1 MGVLYM
7 VRSIIIVYTFSYK
20 EYVIC
25 KQRHHMQLTQ
35 RKSSLIVV
43 VNYVLMVL
51 IWGSFPV
58 AAKIGVQHAPPL
70 LLSGMRFTL
79 AFLIMAPFAYMQ
91 SKKLWITW
99 RQHGRVLVI
108 SLLMVGIPS
117 SIFFAATPYAP
128 VSVLT
133 IMWST
138 TPIFTALF
146 AMRDKDE
153 VRGWKLPVSLLIGL
167 FGVLIVLLG
176 RLPFL
181 PGSGG
186 GLLFA
191 GSGITLIAELAV
203 LASSSV
209 YGYGIRMARRN
220 SPDIPVTVMTTWQL
234 FYCALFLLAISLIF
248 ERGSSFQPIPVTFGV
263 LFYLAVFCS
272 CISFFLLFWLIRR
285 IGAIRTAYSDFII
298 PGVTLILSYL
308 FVGESLTLAKVI
320 GLGFVILGVVLVQIP

>member
-1 MGVLYM
+1 MAVLYM
-7 VRSIIIVYTFSYK
+7 VRSIVIVYTFSYR

-43 VNYVLMVL
+43 INYVLMVL

-70 LLSGMRFTL
+70 LLSGMRFAL
-79 AFLIMAPFAYMQ
+79 AFLIMAPFAYIQ

-99 RQHGRVLVI
+99 RQHGRVLLI

-153 VRGWKLPVSLLIGL
+153 VRGWKLLASLLIGL
-167 FGVLIVLLG
+167 CGVLIVLLG
-176 RLPFL
+176 RLPSL
-181 PGSGG
+181 PGSGD

-191 GSGITLIAELAV
+191 GSGIALIAELAV
-203 LASSSV
+203 LVSSSI

-220 SPDIPVTVMTTWQL
+220 SPDIPVTVMTAWQL

-248 ERGSSFQPIPVTFGV
+248 EHGSSFQPTPVTFGA

-308 FVGESLTLAKVI
+308 FVGESLTIAKII

>member
-1 MGVLYM
+1 MAVLYM
-7 VRSIIIVYTFSYK
+7 VSRNCIVYTFYHR
-20 EYVIC
+20 EYVIHI
-25 KQRHHMQLTQ
+25 QRHHMQLSQ

-43 VNYVLMVL
+43 INYVLMVL

-117 SIFFAATPYAP
+117 SVFFAATPYAP

-146 AMRDKDE
+146 AMRDSGE
-153 VRGWKLPVSLLIGL
+153 VRGWKLFVSLLIGL

-176 RLPFL
+176 RIPFL

-186 GLLFA
+186 DLFF
-191 GSGITLIAELAV
+191 GGPVLIAELAV
-203 LASSSV
+203 LASSSI

-220 SPDIPVTVMTTWQL
+220 SPDIPVTVMTAWQI

-248 ERGSSFQPIPVTFGV
+248 ERGSLFQPTLTTFGA

-272 CISFFLLFWLIRR
+272 CISFFLTFWLIRR
-285 IGAIRTAYSDFII
+285 IGAIRTAYGDFII

-308 FVGESLTLAKVI
+308 FVGESLSIAKVI
-320 GLGFVILGVVLVQIP
+320 GLAFVILGVVLVQIP

>member
-1 MGVLYM
+1 
-7 VRSIIIVYTFSYK
+7 
-20 EYVIC
+20 
-25 KQRHHMQLTQ
+25 MQLTA
-35 RKSSLIVV
+35 RRGRFIIVL
-43 VNYVLMVL
+43 NYVLMVL

-79 AFLIMAPFAYMQ
+79 AFLIMAPFAYWQ

-99 RQHGRVLVI
+99 RQHTQVLLI

-128 VSVLT
+128 VSILT

-146 AMRDKDE
+146 AMRDTGE
-153 VRGWKLPVSLLIGL
+153 VRGWKLFVSLLICL
-167 FGVLIVLLG
+167 CGVLIVLLG
-176 RLPFL
+176 HIPLL
-181 PGSGG
+181 PGSGSVP
-186 GLLFA
+186 LFA
-191 GSGITLIAELAV
+191 SSGSVLIAEVAV
-203 LASSSV
+203 LASASV

-220 SPDIPVTVMTTWQL
+220 GPDIPVTVMTAWQI
-234 FYCALFLLAISLIF
+234 FYCALFLLALSLVF
-248 ERGSSFQPIPVTFGV
+248 ERGAAFQPTASTFGA

-272 CISFFLLFWLIRR
+272 CISFFLTFWLIRR

-308 FVGESLTLAKVI
+308 FVAESMTIAKVI
-320 GLGFVILGVVLVQIP
+320 GLGLVILGVVLVQIP

>member
-1 MGVLYM
+1 
-7 VRSIIIVYTFSYK
+7 
-20 EYVIC
+20 
-25 KQRHHMQLTQ
+25 MQLTA
-35 RKSSLIVV
+35 RRGSVIIVL
-43 VNYVLMVL
+43 NYVLMVI

-70 LLSGMRFTL
+70 LLSGMRFAL
-79 AFLIMAPFAYMQ
+79 AFLIMAPFAYVQ

-99 RQHGRVLVI
+99 RQHVQVLLI

-117 SIFFAATPYAP
+117 SVFFAATPYAP

-146 AMRDKDE
+146 AMRDTGE
-153 VRGWKLPVSLLIGL
+153 VRGWKLFVSLLIGL
-167 FGVLIVLLG
+167 CGVLIVLLG
-176 RLPFL
+176 RIPFL
-181 PGSGG
+181 PGSGSG
-186 GLLFA
+186 AAPLFPSSVALL
-191 GSGITLIAELAV
+191 AEIAV
-203 LASSSV
+203 LVSASI

-220 SPDIPVTVMTTWQL
+220 SPDIPVTVLTAWQI
-234 FYCALFLLAISLIF
+234 FYCALFLLALSLVF
-248 ERGSSFQPIPVTFGV
+248 ERGAAFQPTASTFGA
-263 LFYLAVFCS
+263 LFYLAIFCS
-272 CISFFLLFWLIRR
+272 CISFFLTFWLIRR

-308 FVGESLTLAKVI
+308 FVGESLTIAKVI

>member
-1 MGVLYM
+1 
-7 VRSIIIVYTFSYK
+7 
-20 EYVIC
+20 
-25 KQRHHMQLTQ
+25 MQLTA
-35 RKSSLIVV
+35 RKGSVIIVI
-43 VNYVLMVL
+43 NYVLMVV

-70 LLSGMRFTL
+70 LLSGMRFAL

-99 RQHGRVLVI
+99 RQHVQVLLI

-117 SIFFAATPYAP
+117 SVFFAATPYAP

-146 AMRDKDE
+146 AMRDTGE
-153 VRGWKLPVSLLIGL
+153 VRGWKLFVSLLIGL
-167 FGVLIVLLG
+167 CGVLIVLLG
-176 RLPFL
+176 RIPFL
-181 PGSGG
+181 PGSGSG
-186 GLLFA
+186 GAQFF
-191 GSGITLIAELAV
+191 SSSTVLIAEVAV
-203 LASSSV
+203 LVSASI

-220 SPDIPVTVMTTWQL
+220 SPDIPVTVMTAWQI
-234 FYCALFLLAISLIF
+234 FYCALFLLALSLLF
-248 ERGSSFQPIPVTFGV
+248 ERGAAFQPTTSTFGA
-263 LFYLAVFCS
+263 LFYLAIFCS
-272 CISFFLLFWLIRR
+272 CISFFLTFWLIRR

-308 FVGESLTLAKVI
+308 FVGESLTIAKVI

>member
-1 MGVLYM
+1 
-7 VRSIIIVYTFSYK
+7 VYTFSHR
-20 EYVIC
+20 EYVIRE
-25 KQRHHMQLTQ
+25 QRYHMQLSQ

-43 VNYVLMVL
+43 INYALMVL

-91 SKKLWITW
+91 SKKLWITL
-99 RQHGRVLVI
+99 RQHARVLLI

-117 SIFFAATPYAP
+117 SVFFAATPYAP

-133 IMWST
+133 IMWSM

-146 AMRDKDE
+146 AMRDSGE

-167 FGVLIVLLG
+167 CGVLIVLLG
-176 RLPFL
+176 RFPFL
-181 PGSGG
+181 PGGSSGG
-186 GLLFA
+186 ALFA
-191 GSGITLIAELAV
+191 SSGIVLMAELAV
-203 LASSSV
+203 LASASI

-220 SPDIPVTVMTTWQL
+220 SPDIPVTVMTAWQI
-234 FYCALFLLAISLIF
+234 FYCALFLMAMSLIF
-248 ERGSSFQPIPVTFGV
+248 ERGSAFQPTLVTFGT

-272 CISFFLLFWLIRR
+272 CISFFLTFWLIRR

-308 FVGESLTLAKVI
+308 FVGESLSIAKII
-320 GLGFVILGVVLVQIP
+320 GLAFVILGVLLVQIP

>member
-1 MGVLYM
+1 
-7 VRSIIIVYTFSYK
+7 
-20 EYVIC
+20 
-25 KQRHHMQLTQ
+25 MQLTQ
-35 RKSSLIVV
+35 SKSSLIVV
-43 VNYVLMVL
+43 INYVLMVV

-58 AAKIGVQHAPPL
+58 AVKIGVQHAPPL

-79 AFLIMAPFAYMQ
+79 AFLIMAPFAYVQ

-99 RQHGRVLVI
+99 RQHAQVLLI

-117 SIFFAATPYAP
+117 SVFFAATPYAP

-146 AMRDKDE
+146 AMRDTGE
-153 VRGWKLPVSLLIGL
+153 VRGWKLLVSLLIGL

-176 RLPFL
+176 RIPFL
-181 PGSGG
+181 PGPG
-186 GLLFA
+186 A
-191 GSGITLIAELAV
+191 GSLFGGSVFIAELAV
-203 LASSSV
+203 LASASI
-209 YGYGIRMARRN
+209 YGYGIRMARRK
-220 SPDIPVTVMTTWQL
+220 SPDIPVTVMTAWQI

-248 ERGSSFQPIPVTFGV
+248 ERGSSFQPTPATFGA
-263 LFYLAVFCS
+263 LFYLAIFCS
-272 CISFFLLFWLIRR
+272 CIAFFLTFWLIRR
-285 IGAIRTAYSDFII
+285 IGAIRTAYGDFII

-308 FVGESLTLAKVI
+308 FVGESLTIAKVI